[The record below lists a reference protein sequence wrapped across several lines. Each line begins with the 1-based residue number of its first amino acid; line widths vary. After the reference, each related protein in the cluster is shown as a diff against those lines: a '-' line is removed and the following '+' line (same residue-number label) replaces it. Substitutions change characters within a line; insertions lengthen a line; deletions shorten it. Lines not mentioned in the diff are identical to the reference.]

1 MAHEPLDPQV
11 KVLLDQMAAAKQP
24 AFHSQTPDDA
34 RKAMLAMLDVLGA
47 GPAVHKV
54 DDRKIPGPAGEI
66 PVRIYTPSAKPN
78 GILVYFHGGG
88 WVVGDLASHDYVCRA
103 LTNEAG
109 CVVVAIDYRLAPEHK
124 FPAAADD
131 CFAAT
136 QWVAKNAA
144 SLGSDADH
152 IAVGGDSAG
161 GNLAAAVSLMA
172 RDRGGPRIRHQ
183 MLVYP
188 VTDAAMNTASHNEFT
203 EDGMVL
209 SKADME
215 WFWGHYLRSKSD
227 GENPYASPLRA
238 KDLKNLPPAQIVT
251 ASHDPL
257 RDEGEAY
264 AEALKKAGNKVK
276 LKRYAGVVH
285 GFFSLQAV
293 IDQGKA
299 ATRELADELKAAL
312 K

>member
-11 KVLLDQMAAAKQP
+11 KVLLDQMAAAGQP
-24 AFHSQTPDDA
+24 PFHAGSPTDA
-34 RKAMLAMLDVLGA
+34 RAAMGAMINVFGPGPDVQ
-47 GPAVHKV
+47 KV
-54 DDRKIPGPAGEI
+54 EDRKIPGSAGDI
-66 PVRIYTPSAKPN
+66 PVRIYTPSGKPN

-103 LTNEAG
+103 MTNEAG

-124 FPAAADD
+124 FPAAPED

-161 GNLAAAVSLMA
+161 GNLAAAVSLIA

-183 MLVYP
+183 MLIYP
-188 VTDAAMNTASHNEFT
+188 VTDAAMNTASYTEFT
-203 EDGMVL
+203 ADGFVL

-215 WFWGHYLRSKSD
+215 WFWGHYLRNKSD

-238 KDLKNLPPAQIVT
+238 KDLKKLPPAHIIT

-264 AEALKKAGNKVK
+264 AEMLKKAGNKVK
-276 LKRYAGVVH
+276 VKRYTGVVH
-285 GFFSLQAV
+285 GFFSLQAA
-293 IDQGKA
+293 IDQGKT
-299 ATRELADELKAAL
+299 ATRELADDLKASL